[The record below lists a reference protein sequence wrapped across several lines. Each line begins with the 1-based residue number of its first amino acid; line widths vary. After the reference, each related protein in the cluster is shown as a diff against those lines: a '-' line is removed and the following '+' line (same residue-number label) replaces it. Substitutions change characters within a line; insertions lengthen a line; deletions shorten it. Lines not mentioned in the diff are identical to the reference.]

1 MPTLPISIPNTFAT
15 QSGNVPA
22 AELDSDFSVLATAI
36 NACLAAD
43 NSGTPTAP
51 LVWAQPLTLSP
62 ATGVAL
68 TLNGVAGQDVLDI
81 NPTQLAGVGFGIN
94 MQAAASGF
102 NGDFRAIQVVNPST
116 GTANTIYGLMIGTNG
131 SNQFLI
137 GKTGASYVGTK
148 FAGGPAGEVAW
159 IWSGNTMPMVFAYG
173 SGGGPNAAMQIDGT
187 SGAVHIYQPTA
198 SSNAA
203 LTVGP
208 NLAGHQCMQVVGN
221 GTTDQSFGLNVQSG
235 TSVNDW
241 AVVMTNAAANAN
253 LLKIKGNGDF
263 YIGWNGSANFISA
276 ASGSGITINSLSG
289 ISPVT
294 FANGGSAAALAVIGT
309 NYFGTGAQTAT
320 FSATNKPGSGTTAP
334 TQWLTVNLNGTLFYI
349 PCWQ

>member
-1 MPTLPISIPNTFAT
+1 MPTLPISIPNAFAT

-22 AELDSDFSVLATAI
+22 AELDANFSVLATAV

-51 LVWAQPLTLSP
+51 LIWPQPLTLSP
-62 ATGVAL
+62 STGVAL
-68 TLNGVAGQDVLDI
+68 TLNGVAGQDALDI
-81 NPTQLAGVGFGIN
+81 NPTQLPGVGFGIN
-94 MQAAASGF
+94 MQAAGSGF

-116 GTANTIYGLMIGTNG
+116 GTANTIYGLLIGTNG
-131 SNQFLI
+131 TNQFLL
-137 GKTGASYVGTK
+137 GKTGASYSGTK

-159 IWSGNTMPMVFAYG
+159 IWAGNTLPLVMAYG
-173 SGGGPNAAMQIDGT
+173 TGGSPNAALVLDSST
-187 SGAVHIYQPTA
+187 GAITIKTPTA

-208 NLAGHQCMQVVGN
+208 NLAGHQCMQVLGN
-221 GTTDQSFGLNVQSG
+221 STTDQSFGLNVQSG

-263 YIGWNGSANFISA
+263 FIGWNGSANVISA
-276 ASGSGITINSLSG
+276 AAASGITINALSG

-309 NYFGTGAQTAT
+309 NYYGTGAQTAT

-334 TQWLTVNLNGTLFYI
+334 TQWLTLNLNGTLFYV